1 MVMCNSGVCGSA
13 PSYVT
18 ACDALVLQ
26 CLQWLS
32 ARVSRVPTVHR
43 SAPPSTRSSHLR
55 PPRLAPPR
63 RPLCRLPRR
72 PRTPAPLAF
81 VACRP
86 RSVTCVARPQ
96 SQSGRD
102 ARHPLRTT
110 RAYYD
115 SDVMEPK
122 EYGAVPGLPAGLD
135 YFMMPRVTQPA
146 PQFDF
151 RKLGASFSGR
161 DDDKSDERRSPEYP
175 PDRRDPPPAPWPLGL
190 GVQFV
195 NPATGKKRVQCN
207 VCLKTFCDKGAL
219 KIHFS
224 AVHLREMHKCTV
236 EGCTMMFSSRR
247 SRNRHSANPNP
258 KLHSPHVRRKISAH
272 DGRSA
277 QPFPLL
283 PALARLPIPP
293 PGLLPPELAA
303 RLPPPLTGPPG
314 PTPLPPRVPLDDLRN
329 FSEIEKMYRKI
340 PHAEDHHRSV
350 LDLAKPHI
358 VHEEESNNY
367 SEINDDVSDDEHKD
381 RSVERTTSPVVER
394 LNYEDEPE
402 DLSVNKNRDD
412 TKPVVVKPDS
422 VNSRADPTATDDKTS
437 AHVPNKRKRKSGN
450 PTRCSQNNE
459 YNVSDEEYHAD
470 LFRNLSTPGSSR
482 AEEEPLSLK
491 KQKPETTE
499 PFQNG
504 EETIVDSE
512 SVTRVKAESE
522 SDDESSAPS
531 VVREGLRLRSDLYT
545 PSDSGSDL
553 HTLEER
559 LARARSPSAS
569 SDRTDDR
576 SDINDLEIPID
587 DENPDRCTA
596 CGKVFQN
603 HFTLRMHYRNDHLK
617 LLHPCEVNGCD
628 AAFPSRRSRDRH
640 SSNVDLHRRLLSTG
654 SPDGREQK
662 PAFEVNAEL
671 LNKLY
676 ADIKGLASTLESL
689 RYGNEEAAQLPSY
702 VTETMKF
709 YSRNLSALQAG
720 LFPQF
725 GERGFFPSP
734 FLMGNGVPQAGGGP
748 YGAPAGAQSARESL
762 SPLSASSPPVIS
774 PGRLDAAHARPRDD
788 ANLLFRET
796 SESFKKMTSLCERQE
811 QLYQH
816 HVPVS

>member
-1 MVMCNSGVCGSA
+1 MEGKEFGI
-13 PSYVT
+13 
-18 ACDALVLQ
+18 
-26 CLQWLS
+26 
-32 ARVSRVPTVHR
+32 VP
-43 SAPPSTRSSHLR
+43 
-55 PPRLAPPR
+55 
-63 RPLCRLPRR
+63 
-72 PRTPAPLAF
+72 
-81 VACRP
+81 
-86 RSVTCVARPQ
+86 
-96 SQSGRD
+96 
-102 ARHPLRTT
+102 
-110 RAYYD
+110 
-115 SDVMEPK
+115 
-122 EYGAVPGLPAGLD
+122 GLD
-135 YFMMPRVTQPA
+135 YFMMPRTTAPA

-161 DDDKSDERRSPEYP
+161 DDDRGSEERSPEYHP
-175 PDRRDPPPAPWPLGL
+175 ERREPPPAPWPLGL

-283 PALARLPIPP
+283 PALARLPLPP
-293 PGLLPPELAA
+293 PALLPPELAA

-314 PTPLPPRVPLDDLRN
+314 GPLPPRVPLDDLRN
-329 FSEIEKMYRKI
+329 FSEIEKMYRKL
-340 PHAEDHHRSV
+340 PPQEELHSQDA
-350 LDLAKPHI
+350 LDLARPSASQG
-358 VHEEESNNY
+358 EESNNC
-367 SEINDDVSDDEHKD
+367 SENDNVVDSDSEDEGKE
-381 RSVERTTSPVVER
+381 RSVDRDSPVRR
-394 LNYEDEPE
+394 LSYEDEPE
-402 DLSVNKNRDD
+402 DLSVHKQKEMPENK
-412 TKPVVVKPDS
+412 KPSPKEPEVS
-422 VNSRADPTATDDKTS
+422 SNNEPTATDDKS
-437 AHVPNKRKRKSGN
+437 SLVPNKRKRKSGN

-459 YNVSDEEYHAD
+459 YTVSDEEFHGD
-470 LFRNLSTPGSSR
+470 LFRNLSKLGATR
-482 AEEEPLSLK
+482 TEEEPLSLK
-491 KQKPETTE
+491 KQKAETW
-499 PFQNG
+499 
-504 EETIVDSE
+504 ETFRTNQDTVDSE
-512 SVTRVKAESE
+512 SVARVKAESE

-553 HTLEER
+553 HTMEER

-576 SDINDLEIPID
+576 EINDMEIPID

-596 CGKVFQN
+596 CGKIFQN
-603 HFTLRMHYRNDHLK
+603 HFTLRIHYRNDHLK
-617 LLHPCEVNGCD
+617 LLHPCDVNGCD

-654 SPDGREQK
+654 SPDSREQR

-689 RYGNEEAAQLPSY
+689 RYGGNEDAQLPNY

-720 LFPQF
+720 FMPQMS
-725 GERGFFPSP
+725 ERGFLPPP
-734 FLMGNGVPQAGGGP
+734 FLMGNGVPQPGGP
-748 YGAPAGAQSARESL
+748 YGAPAGAQATRESL

-774 PGRLDAAHARPRDD
+774 PGRLDAAHARPRED
-788 ANLLFRET
+788 AKLLFRES
-796 SESFKKMTSLCERQE
+796 SESYKKMTSLCERQE
-811 QLYQH
+811 QMYHH

>member
-1 MVMCNSGVCGSA
+1 
-13 PSYVT
+13 
-18 ACDALVLQ
+18 
-26 CLQWLS
+26 
-32 ARVSRVPTVHR
+32 
-43 SAPPSTRSSHLR
+43 
-55 PPRLAPPR
+55 
-63 RPLCRLPRR
+63 
-72 PRTPAPLAF
+72 
-81 VACRP
+81 
-86 RSVTCVARPQ
+86 
-96 SQSGRD
+96 
-102 ARHPLRTT
+102 
-110 RAYYD
+110 
-115 SDVMEPK
+115 MEGK
-122 EYGAVPGLPAGLD
+122 EFGAVPGLPAGLD
-135 YFMMPRVTQPA
+135 YFMMPRVSQPA
-146 PQFDF
+146 PHFDF

-161 DDDKSDERRSPEYP
+161 DDDRIEERRSPDYGHNA
-175 PDRRDPPPAPWPLGL
+175 DRRDPPPAPWPLGL

-283 PALARLPIPP
+283 PALARLPLPP
-293 PGLLPPELAA
+293 PALLPPELAA

-314 PTPLPPRVPLDDLRN
+314 PTPLPQRVPLEDLRN
-329 FSEIEKMYRKI
+329 FSEIEKMYRKLPPPEEPI
-340 PHAEDHHRSV
+340 RSA
-350 LDLAKPHI
+350 LDLARPAI
-358 VHEEESNNY
+358 TIEDESNNY
-367 SEINDDVSDDEHKD
+367 SENNDYNEISDDEQKEKCD
-381 RSVERTTSPVVER
+381 ERTESLVVDR
-394 LNYEDEPE
+394 LHYEDEPE
-402 DLSVNKNRDD
+402 DLSVNKQKEE
-412 TKPVVVKPDS
+412 TKPAAVESEFNGRSDT
-422 VNSRADPTATDDKTS
+422 TASDDKS
-437 AHVPNKRKRKSGN
+437 SLVPNKRKRKSGN
-450 PTRCSQNNE
+450 PTRCSQSNE
-459 YNVSDEEYHAD
+459 YNVSDEEYQGD
-470 LFRNLSTPGSSR
+470 LFRNLSTPSSSR
-482 AEEEPLSLK
+482 AEDEPLSLK
-491 KQKPETTE
+491 KQKPEKWE

-504 EETIVDSE
+504 EEATVDTE

-553 HTLEER
+553 HALEER
-559 LARARSPSAS
+559 LARVRSPSAS
-569 SDRTDDR
+569 SDRTEDR
-576 SDINDLEIPID
+576 ELNDLEIPID

-603 HFTLRMHYRNDHLK
+603 HFTLRLHYRNDHLK
-617 LLHPCEVNGCD
+617 LLHPCDVNGCD

-654 SPDGREQK
+654 SPDGREQR

-689 RYGNEEAAQLPSY
+689 RYGGNEDTSQLPNY

-725 GERGFFPSP
+725 GERGFFPPP
-734 FLMGNGVPQAGGGP
+734 FLMGNGAPQPGGGP
-748 YGAPAGAQSARESL
+748 YGAPAGAQSVRESL

-774 PGRLDAAHARPRDD
+774 PGRLDAAHARSRDD
-788 ANLLFRET
+788 AKLLFRET

>member
-1 MVMCNSGVCGSA
+1 
-13 PSYVT
+13 
-18 ACDALVLQ
+18 
-26 CLQWLS
+26 
-32 ARVSRVPTVHR
+32 
-43 SAPPSTRSSHLR
+43 
-55 PPRLAPPR
+55 
-63 RPLCRLPRR
+63 
-72 PRTPAPLAF
+72 
-81 VACRP
+81 
-86 RSVTCVARPQ
+86 
-96 SQSGRD
+96 
-102 ARHPLRTT
+102 
-110 RAYYD
+110 
-115 SDVMEPK
+115 MEGK
-122 EYGAVPGLPAGLD
+122 EFGAVPGLPAGLD
-135 YFMMPRVTQPA
+135 YFMMPRVSQPA

-161 DDDKSDERRSPEYP
+161 DDDKSDERRSPEYHHE
-175 PDRRDPPPAPWPLGL
+175 RRDPPPAPWPLGL

-272 DGRSA
+272 DGRSS

-283 PALARLPIPP
+283 PALARLPLPP
-293 PGLLPPELAA
+293 PSLLPPDLAA
-303 RLPPPLTGPPG
+303 RLPPPLAGPPG
-314 PTPLPPRVPLDDLRN
+314 STPLPPRVPLDDLRN
-329 FSEIEKMYRKI
+329 FSEIEKMYRKM
-340 PHAEDHHRSV
+340 PPPLEEPPRKA
-350 LDLAKPHI
+350 LDLVKPPVI
-358 VHEEESNNY
+358 HEDDSNNC
-367 SEINDDVSDDEHKD
+367 SEINDDVSDDLSENKHHCED
-381 RSVERTTSPVVER
+381 RATSPVAER

-402 DLSVNKNRDD
+402 DLTVNKKREE
-412 TKPVVVKPDS
+412 TKPIVDPS
-422 VNSRADPTATDDKTS
+422 ENTSSRPDPTASDDKTTL
-437 AHVPNKRKRKSGN
+437 VPNKRKRKSGN

-482 AEEEPLSLK
+482 AEDEPLSLK
-491 KQKPETTE
+491 KQKPEKWE

-504 EETIVDSE
+504 EEAIVDSE
-512 SVTRVKAESE
+512 SVMPVKAESE

-553 HTLEER
+553 HTIEER

-569 SDRTDDR
+569 SDRTD
-576 SDINDLEIPID
+576 DINDLEIPID

-617 LLHPCEVNGCD
+617 LLHPCDVNGCD

-640 SSNVDLHRRLLSTG
+640 SSNVDLHRRLLSTN
-654 SPDGREQK
+654 SPDSREKQ
-662 PAFEVNAEL
+662 PFEVNAEL

-689 RYGNEEAAQLPSY
+689 RYGGNEDSSQLPSY

-720 LFPQF
+720 MLPQF
-725 GERGFFPSP
+725 ADRSFFSAP
-734 FLMGNGVPQAGGGP
+734 FLMPNRMPQAGVP

-788 ANLLFRET
+788 PKLLFRET

>member
-1 MVMCNSGVCGSA
+1 MS
-13 PSYVT
+13 
-18 ACDALVLQ
+18 
-26 CLQWLS
+26 
-32 ARVSRVPTVHR
+32 
-43 SAPPSTRSSHLR
+43 PPRIDPLR
-55 PPRLAPPR
+55 PTLAPPT
-63 RPLCRLPRR
+63 RPAYSTPSPAPLPRR
-72 PRTPAPLAF
+72 TRASVRVATPA
-81 VACRP
+81 
-86 RSVTCVARPQ
+86 RSPVSHVLSRKA
-96 SQSGRD
+96 
-102 ARHPLRTT
+102 AAT
-110 RAYYD
+110 RATRFATRLYYD
-115 SDVMEPK
+115 SDVMEGK
-122 EYGAVPGLPAGLD
+122 EFGAVPGLPAGLD
-135 YFMMPRVTQPA
+135 YFMMPRVSQPA

-161 DDDKSDERRSPEYP
+161 DEDRSDERRSPEYSE
-175 PDRRDPPPAPWPLGL
+175 RRDPPPAPWPLGL

-283 PALARLPIPP
+283 PALARLPLPP
-293 PGLLPPELAA
+293 PALLPPELAA
-303 RLPPPLTGPPG
+303 RLPPPLSAPSGPS
-314 PTPLPPRVPLDDLRN
+314 PLQSRVPLDDLHN
-329 FSEIEKMYRKI
+329 FSEIEKMYRKL
-340 PHAEDHHRSV
+340 PPPEEPSRGA
-350 LDLAKPHI
+350 LDLAKHL
-358 VHEEESNNY
+358 VNVDEDSVNY
-367 SEINDDVSDDEHKD
+367 SEINDELSDDEQKD
-381 RSVERTTSPVVER
+381 KCEKIAEPPVIQR
-394 LNYEDEPE
+394 LNYDDEPE
-402 DLSVNKNRDD
+402 DLTVNKKKVDEKPAEKETKIENR
-412 TKPVVVKPDS
+412 
-422 VNSRADPTATDDKTS
+422 NNPTVTDDKVS
-437 AHVPNKRKRKSGN
+437 SMVPNKRKRKSGN
-450 PTRCSQNNE
+450 PTRCSQTNE
-459 YNVSDEEYHAD
+459 YSVSDEEYQGGD

-482 AEEEPLSLK
+482 ADDEPLSLK
-491 KQKPETTE
+491 KQKSEKWE
-499 PFQNG
+499 SFQNG
-504 EETIVDSE
+504 EEATADSE

-553 HTLEER
+553 HTMEER

-569 SDRTDDR
+569 SDKTDDR
-576 SDINDLEIPID
+576 ADINDLEIPID

-617 LLHPCEVNGCD
+617 LLHPCDVNGCD

-640 SSNVDLHRRLLSTG
+640 SSNIDLHRRLLSTS
-654 SPDGREQK
+654 SPDTREHR
-662 PAFEVNAEL
+662 PPMEVNNEL

-689 RYGNEEAAQLPSY
+689 RYGGNEEASQLPSY

-709 YSRNLSALQAG
+709 YSRNLGALQTG
-720 LFPQF
+720 LFSQF
-725 GERGFFPSP
+725 GERSGFFPSP
-734 FLMGNGVPQAGGGP
+734 FLMGNGVPHAGGP
-748 YGAPAGAQSARESL
+748 YGAPAGAQSARESM

-788 ANLLFRET
+788 AKLLFRET

>member
-1 MVMCNSGVCGSA
+1 
-13 PSYVT
+13 
-18 ACDALVLQ
+18 
-26 CLQWLS
+26 
-32 ARVSRVPTVHR
+32 
-43 SAPPSTRSSHLR
+43 
-55 PPRLAPPR
+55 
-63 RPLCRLPRR
+63 
-72 PRTPAPLAF
+72 
-81 VACRP
+81 
-86 RSVTCVARPQ
+86 
-96 SQSGRD
+96 
-102 ARHPLRTT
+102 
-110 RAYYD
+110 
-115 SDVMEPK
+115 MEGK
-122 EYGAVPGLPAGLD
+122 DYGAIPGLPAGLD
-135 YFMMPRVTQPA
+135 YFMMPRVSQPA

-161 DDDKSDERRSPEYP
+161 HDDRSEERRSP
-175 PDRRDPPPAPWPLGL
+175 DRLPERREPPPAPWPLGL

-272 DGRSA
+272 DGRTS

-283 PALARLPIPP
+283 PALARLPLPP
-293 PGLLPPELAA
+293 PSLLPPELTA
-303 RLPPPLTGPPG
+303 RLPPLAAPPG
-314 PTPLPPRVPLDDLRN
+314 ATPLPPRVPMDDLRN
-329 FSEIEKMYRKI
+329 FSEIEKMYRKL
-340 PHAEDHHRSV
+340 PLPQESSREA
-350 LDLAKPHI
+350 LDLVKTPSN
-358 VHEEESNNY
+358 HEDESINY
-367 SEINDDVSDDEHKD
+367 SENNDDVSDDEVKD
-381 RSVERTTSPVVER
+381 NCVDRMDLPVTER
-394 LNYEDEPE
+394 LNYDDEPE
-402 DLSVNKNRDD
+402 DLSVNKNKDGNGD
-412 TKPVVVKPDS
+412 TKPSDVQS
-422 VNSRADPTATDDKTS
+422 GAGSRSDPTASEDKLLS
-437 AHVPNKRKRKSGN
+437 LVPNKRKRKSGN
-450 PTRCSQNNE
+450 PTRCSQTNE
-459 YNVSDEEYHAD
+459 YNASDEEYQTD
-470 LFRNLSTPGSSR
+470 LFRNISTPSSSR
-482 AEEEPLSLK
+482 ADDEPLSLK
-491 KQKPETTE
+491 KQKPEKWE

-504 EETIVDSE
+504 DEVAVDAE
-512 SVTRVKAESE
+512 SVTRVKPESE

-553 HTLEER
+553 HTTEDR
-559 LARARSPSAS
+559 LARARTPSAS

-576 SDINDLEIPID
+576 TDLNDLEIPID

-617 LLHPCEVNGCD
+617 LLHPCDINGCD

-654 SPDGREQK
+654 STGVREQR
-662 PAFEVNAEL
+662 PSFEVNTEL

-676 ADIKGLASTLESL
+676 ADIKGLATTLESL
-689 RYGNEEAAQLPSY
+689 RYGGEDTSQLPNY

-709 YSRNLSALQAG
+709 YTRNLSALQAG
-720 LFPQF
+720 IYPQF
-725 GERGFFPSP
+725 GERGFFPAP
-734 FLMGNGVPQAGGGP
+734 FLMGNGVPQPGGGP

-788 ANLLFRET
+788 AKLLFRET

>member
-1 MVMCNSGVCGSA
+1 MVTLRNVYCFSCCVYSGRCELGASVVCPHCASI
-13 PSYVT
+13 
-18 ACDALVLQ
+18 
-26 CLQWLS
+26 
-32 ARVSRVPTVHR
+32 R
-43 SAPPSTRSSHLR
+43 SAQRSLLPPALTLPPPYTRAPPPPPPPPPPLVATPARSPVSHVLSRKAAATRATRFATRS
-55 PPRLAPPR
+55 
-63 RPLCRLPRR
+63 
-72 PRTPAPLAF
+72 
-81 VACRP
+81 
-86 RSVTCVARPQ
+86 
-96 SQSGRD
+96 
-102 ARHPLRTT
+102 
-110 RAYYD
+110 YYD
-115 SDVMEPK
+115 SDVMDGK
-122 EYGAVPGLPAGLD
+122 EFGAVPGLPAGLD
-135 YFMMPRVTQPA
+135 YFMMPRVNQPA

-161 DDDKSDERRSPEYP
+161 DDDRSDERRSPEYSSE
-175 PDRRDPPPAPWPLGL
+175 RRDPPPAPWPLGL

-283 PALARLPIPP
+283 PALARLPLPP
-293 PGLLPPELAA
+293 PALLPPELAA
-303 RLPPPLTGPPG
+303 RLPPPLSAPPG

-329 FSEIEKMYRKI
+329 FSEIEKMYRKL
-340 PHAEDHHRSV
+340 PPPEEPTRGA
-350 LDLAKPHI
+350 LDLAKHS
-358 VHEEESNNY
+358 VTVGEDSVNY
-367 SEINDDVSDDEHKD
+367 SENDDDFSDDEQKD
-381 RSVERTTSPVVER
+381 KCVTNESPVTQR
-394 LNYEDEPE
+394 LNYDDEPE
-402 DLSVNKNRDD
+402 DLTVNKKKDD
-412 TKPVVVKPDS
+412 EKPADKEPKIE
-422 VNSRADPTATDDKTS
+422 SRSDPTVSDDKIS
-437 AHVPNKRKRKSGN
+437 SLVPNKRKRKSGN
-450 PTRCSQNNE
+450 PTRCSQTNE
-459 YNVSDEEYHAD
+459 YSVSDEEYHGD

-482 AEEEPLSLK
+482 ADDEPLSLK
-491 KQKPETTE
+491 KQKSEKWE

-504 EETIVDSE
+504 DEAVADSE

-553 HTLEER
+553 HAMEER
-559 LARARSPSAS
+559 LARARTPSAS
-569 SDRTDDR
+569 SDKTDDR
-576 SDINDLEIPID
+576 ADINDLEIPID

-603 HFTLRMHYRNDHLK
+603 HFTLRMHYRSDHLK
-617 LLHPCEVNGCD
+617 LLHPCDFNGCD

-640 SSNVDLHRRLLSTG
+640 SSNIDLHRRLLSTS
-654 SPDGREQK
+654 SPDTREQR
-662 PAFEVNAEL
+662 PPTEVNNEL

-689 RYGNEEAAQLPSY
+689 RYGGNEEPSQLPSY

-709 YSRNLSALQAG
+709 YSRNLGALQAG
-720 LFPQF
+720 LFSQF
-725 GERGFFPSP
+725 GDRAGFFPTP
-734 FLMGNGVPQAGGGP
+734 FLMGNGILQAGGP
-748 YGAPAGAQSARESL
+748 YGAPAGAQAARESM

-774 PGRLDAAHARPRDD
+774 PGRLDAAHARPRED
-788 ANLLFRET
+788 AKLLFRET

>member
-1 MVMCNSGVCGSA
+1 
-13 PSYVT
+13 
-18 ACDALVLQ
+18 
-26 CLQWLS
+26 
-32 ARVSRVPTVHR
+32 
-43 SAPPSTRSSHLR
+43 
-55 PPRLAPPR
+55 
-63 RPLCRLPRR
+63 
-72 PRTPAPLAF
+72 
-81 VACRP
+81 
-86 RSVTCVARPQ
+86 
-96 SQSGRD
+96 
-102 ARHPLRTT
+102 
-110 RAYYD
+110 
-115 SDVMEPK
+115 MEGK
-122 EYGAVPGLPAGLD
+122 EFGAVPGLPAGLD
-135 YFMMPRVTQPA
+135 YFMMPRVTQPV

-161 DDDKSDERRSPEYP
+161 EDDRIEERCTPEYSE
-175 PDRRDPPPAPWPLGL
+175 RRDPPPAPWPLGL

-283 PALARLPIPP
+283 PALTRLPLPP
-293 PGLLPPELAA
+293 PALLPHELAA
-303 RLPPPLTGPPG
+303 RLPPPLACPPG
-314 PTPLPPRVPLDDLRN
+314 PASLAQRVPLEDLRN

-340 PHAEDHHRSV
+340 PPPEEPSRSA
-350 LDLAKPHI
+350 LDLVKPSM
-358 VHEEESNNY
+358 VQEESYNC
-367 SEINDDVSDDEHKD
+367 SENNDDVSDDEDKD
-381 RSVERTTSPVVER
+381 NDKGTESSESPVVQR
-394 LNYEDEPE
+394 LSYDDEPE

-412 TKPVVVKPDS
+412 NKTVESLPDNIS
-422 VNSRADPTATDDKTS
+422 SRTEATASDDKAS
-437 AHVPNKRKRKSGN
+437 LVPNKRKRKSGN
-450 PTRCSQNNE
+450 PTRCSQSNE
-459 YNVSDEEYHAD
+459 YNVSDEEYQGD
-470 LFRNLSTPGSSR
+470 LFRNISTPGSSR
-482 AEEEPLSLK
+482 AEDEPLSLK
-491 KQKPETTE
+491 KQKPVQAQT
-499 PFQNG
+499 FQVG
-504 EETIVDSE
+504 EEATLDSE
-512 SVTRVKAESE
+512 PITRLKAESE
-522 SDDESSAPS
+522 SDNESSSPS

-553 HTLEER
+553 HALEER
-559 LARARSPSAS
+559 LARPRSPSAS
-569 SDRTDDR
+569 SDRTDD
-576 SDINDLEIPID
+576 INDIEIPID

-596 CGKVFQN
+596 CSKIFQN

-617 LLHPCEVNGCD
+617 LHHPCDVNGCD

-640 SSNVDLHRRLLSTG
+640 SSNVDLHRRLLSTN
-654 SPDGREQK
+654 SPDTRDQR
-662 PAFEVNAEL
+662 PSFEVNAEL

-689 RYGNEEAAQLPSY
+689 RYGGNQESSQLPSY

-720 LFPQF
+720 FLPQF
-725 GERGFFPSP
+725 GERGLFPSP
-734 FLMGNGVPQAGGGP
+734 FLMGNGVLQAGGP

-774 PGRLDAAHARPRDD
+774 PGRLDAAHARPRED
-788 ANLLFRET
+788 AKLLFRES
-796 SESFKKMTSLCERQE
+796 SETFKKMTSLCERQE

>member
-1 MVMCNSGVCGSA
+1 
-13 PSYVT
+13 
-18 ACDALVLQ
+18 
-26 CLQWLS
+26 
-32 ARVSRVPTVHR
+32 
-43 SAPPSTRSSHLR
+43 
-55 PPRLAPPR
+55 
-63 RPLCRLPRR
+63 
-72 PRTPAPLAF
+72 
-81 VACRP
+81 
-86 RSVTCVARPQ
+86 
-96 SQSGRD
+96 
-102 ARHPLRTT
+102 
-110 RAYYD
+110 
-115 SDVMEPK
+115 MEGK
-122 EYGAVPGLPAGLD
+122 EFGGLPGLPAGLD
-135 YFMMPRVTQPA
+135 YFMMPRVSQPA
-146 PQFDF
+146 PHFDF
-151 RKLGASFSGR
+151 RKLGASFSSR
-161 DDDKSDERRSPEYP
+161 DDDKSDERRSPDYH
-175 PDRRDPPPAPWPLGL
+175 DRRDPPPAPWPLGL

-272 DGRSA
+272 DGRSS

-283 PALARLPIPP
+283 PALARLPLPP
-293 PGLLPPELAA
+293 PSLLPPELAV
-303 RLPPPLTGPPG
+303 RLPPPMSHGH
-314 PTPLPPRVPLDDLRN
+314 TPLPPRVPLDDLRN
-329 FSEIEKMYRKI
+329 FSEIEKMYRNM
-340 PHAEDHHRSV
+340 PPPEEPSRRA
-350 LDLAKPHI
+350 LDLMKPPPNHK
-358 VHEEESNNY
+358 EDSSNFSDY
-367 SEINDDVSDDEHKD
+367 NDDISDDEIKEQSED
-381 RSVERTTSPVVER
+381 RSESPVVKR
-394 LNYEDEPE
+394 LNYDDEPE
-402 DLSVNKNRDD
+402 DLSINKNKDD
-412 TKPVVVKPDS
+412 TKCSAERSDTAS
-422 VNSRADPTATDDKTS
+422 TRTDPTASDDKTQ
-437 AHVPNKRKRKSGN
+437 VPNKRKRKSGN

-459 YNVSDEEYHAD
+459 YNASDEEFHGD

-482 AEEEPLSLK
+482 ADEEPLSLK
-491 KQKPETTE
+491 KQKPEKWE

-504 EETIVDSE
+504 EEATLDPE

-553 HTLEER
+553 HAIEER

-569 SDRTDDR
+569 SDRNDDL
-576 SDINDLEIPID
+576 NDLEIPID

-596 CGKVFQN
+596 CRKVFQN

-617 LLHPCEVNGCD
+617 LHHPCDVSGCD

-640 SSNVDLHRRLLSTG
+640 SSNVDLHRRLLSTN
-654 SPDGREQK
+654 SPDSRD
-662 PAFEVNAEL
+662 PRAPFEVNTEL

-676 ADIKGLASTLESL
+676 SDIKGLASTLESL
-689 RYGNEEAAQLPSY
+689 RYGGNDDPSQVPSY

-709 YSRNLSALQAG
+709 YSRNLTALQSG

-725 GERGFFPSP
+725 GERGFFTNP
-734 FLMGNGVPQAGGGP
+734 FLMGNGVPQAGGP
-748 YGAPAGAQSARESL
+748 YGAPAGAQSVRESL

-788 ANLLFRET
+788 AKLLFRET

-811 QLYQH
+811 QMYQH

>member
-1 MVMCNSGVCGSA
+1 
-13 PSYVT
+13 
-18 ACDALVLQ
+18 
-26 CLQWLS
+26 
-32 ARVSRVPTVHR
+32 
-43 SAPPSTRSSHLR
+43 
-55 PPRLAPPR
+55 
-63 RPLCRLPRR
+63 
-72 PRTPAPLAF
+72 
-81 VACRP
+81 
-86 RSVTCVARPQ
+86 
-96 SQSGRD
+96 
-102 ARHPLRTT
+102 
-110 RAYYD
+110 
-115 SDVMEPK
+115 MEGK
-122 EYGAVPGLPAGLD
+122 EFGAVPGLPAGLD
-135 YFMMPRVTQPA
+135 YFMMPRATQPA
-146 PQFDF
+146 PHFDF
-151 RKLGASFSGR
+151 RKLGASFS
-161 DDDKSDERRSPEYP
+161 DERDRPRSPE
-175 PDRRDPPPAPWPLGL
+175 RRDPPAPWPLGL

-283 PALARLPIPP
+283 PALARLPLPP
-293 PGLLPPELAA
+293 PALLPPELAA
-303 RLPPPLTGPPG
+303 RLPPPLAAPTGPAS
-314 PTPLPPRVPLDDLRN
+314 LPPRVPLDDLHN
-329 FSEIEKMYRKI
+329 FSEIEKMYRNPSPEGSSRHMFDILKSRSS
-340 PHAEDHHRSV
+340 HEDESSKHSETIECV
-350 LDLAKPHI
+350 DEKEEKEEKPDI
-358 VHEEESNNY
+358 KSPMA
-367 SEINDDVSDDEHKD
+367 D
-381 RSVERTTSPVVER
+381 RLS
-394 LNYEDEPE
+394 YDDEPE
-402 DLSVNKNRDD
+402 DLSVNKRCDD
-412 TKPVVVKPDS
+412 HQPVLQCEPT
-422 VNSRADPTATDDKTS
+422 RAEPAVADDKSTL
-437 AHVPNKRKRKSGN
+437 VPNKRKRKSGN
-450 PTRCSQNNE
+450 PTRCSQTNE
-459 YNVSDEEYHAD
+459 YSVSDEEYSSE
-470 LFRNLSTPGSSR
+470 LFRNVSTPCSSR

-491 KQKPETTE
+491 KQKPEKWQ

-504 EETIVDSE
+504 EEAVEET
-512 SVTRVKAESE
+512 VTRVKTESE

-545 PSDSGSDL
+545 PSDSGSD
-553 HTLEER
+553 R
-559 LARARSPSAS
+559 LPRAPSPNDHA
-569 SDRTDDR
+569 DLD
-576 SDINDLEIPID
+576 DLEIPID

-596 CGKVFQN
+596 CRKIFQN
-603 HFTLRMHYRNDHLK
+603 HFMLRMHYRNEHLK
-617 LLHPCEVNGCD
+617 LLHPCDVSGCD

-654 SPDGREQK
+654 SPDPQR

-689 RYGNEEAAQLPSY
+689 RYGNDEPSQLPGY
-702 VTETMKF
+702 VTETMKY

-720 LFPQF
+720 LFPQL
-725 GERGFFPSP
+725 GDRGFFPAP
-734 FLMGNGVPQAGGGP
+734 FLMGNGAPGGP

-788 ANLLFRET
+788 GKLLFRET
-796 SESFKKMTSLCERQE
+796 SESYKKMTSLCERQE

>member
-1 MVMCNSGVCGSA
+1 
-13 PSYVT
+13 
-18 ACDALVLQ
+18 
-26 CLQWLS
+26 
-32 ARVSRVPTVHR
+32 
-43 SAPPSTRSSHLR
+43 
-55 PPRLAPPR
+55 
-63 RPLCRLPRR
+63 
-72 PRTPAPLAF
+72 
-81 VACRP
+81 
-86 RSVTCVARPQ
+86 
-96 SQSGRD
+96 
-102 ARHPLRTT
+102 
-110 RAYYD
+110 
-115 SDVMEPK
+115 MEGK
-122 EYGAVPGLPAGLD
+122 EFGAVPGLPAGLD
-135 YFMMPRVTQPA
+135 YFMMPRISQPA

-161 DDDKSDERRSPEYP
+161 NDERSEEQRPIEYQ

-219 KIHFS
+219 KSHFS

-283 PALARLPIPP
+283 PALARLPLPP
-293 PGLLPPELAA
+293 PALLPPELAA

-314 PTPLPPRVPLDDLRN
+314 QTPLPPRVPLDDLRN

-340 PHAEDHHRSV
+340 PPSEDASRNV
-350 LDLAKPHI
+350 LDLAKLPSMP
-358 VHEEESNNY
+358 EEESINY
-367 SEINDDVSDDEHKD
+367 SENNDDVSEDEDKNKCD
-381 RSVERTTSPVVER
+381 NNIRSLNIERH
-394 LNYEDEPE
+394 NYDDEPE
-402 DLSVNKNRDD
+402 DLSVNKKRDSGDNKTALVKSETSSNRSE
-412 TKPVVVKPDS
+412 P
-422 VNSRADPTATDDKTS
+422 PTALDDKAS
-437 AHVPNKRKRKSGN
+437 VPNKRKRKSGN

-459 YNVSDEEYHAD
+459 YSVSDEEYQGD

-482 AEEEPLSLK
+482 ADDEPLSLK
-491 KQKPETTE
+491 KQKPEDLLT
-499 PFQNG
+499 FRNG
-504 EETIVDSE
+504 EEIAVDTE
-512 SVTRVKAESE
+512 SLTRVKAESE

-553 HTLEER
+553 HAMEER
-559 LARARSPSAS
+559 LTRARSPSAS
-569 SDRTDDR
+569 SDRTDERDV
-576 SDINDLEIPID
+576 NELEIPID

-596 CGKVFQN
+596 CGKIFQN

-617 LLHPCEVNGCD
+617 LLHPCDVNGCD

-640 SSNVDLHRRLLSTG
+640 SSNVDLHRRLLSTN
-654 SPDGREQK
+654 SPDGREQR
-662 PAFEVNAEL
+662 PAFEVNADL

-676 ADIKGLASTLESL
+676 ADIKGLATTLESL
-689 RYGNEEAAQLPSY
+689 RYNGNEEATQFPSY

-709 YSRNLSALQAG
+709 YSRNLTALQAG
-720 LFPQF
+720 MFPRF
-725 GERGFFPSP
+725 GDRSFFPAP
-734 FLMGNGVPQAGGGP
+734 FLMGNGFPQAGGP
-748 YGAPAGAQSARESL
+748 YGVSAGAQSARESM

-774 PGRLDAAHARPRDD
+774 PGRLDAANARPRED
-788 ANLLFRET
+788 AKLLFRET
-796 SESFKKMTSLCERQE
+796 SESFKKMTSLCERQD

>member
-1 MVMCNSGVCGSA
+1 
-13 PSYVT
+13 
-18 ACDALVLQ
+18 
-26 CLQWLS
+26 
-32 ARVSRVPTVHR
+32 
-43 SAPPSTRSSHLR
+43 
-55 PPRLAPPR
+55 
-63 RPLCRLPRR
+63 
-72 PRTPAPLAF
+72 
-81 VACRP
+81 
-86 RSVTCVARPQ
+86 
-96 SQSGRD
+96 
-102 ARHPLRTT
+102 
-110 RAYYD
+110 
-115 SDVMEPK
+115 MEGK
-122 EYGAVPGLPAGLD
+122 EFGAVPGLPAGLD
-135 YFMMPRVTQPA
+135 YFMMPRVSQPA

-161 DDDKSDERRSPEYP
+161 DDDKSEDRRSPEYP

-303 RLPPPLTGPPG
+303 RLPPPLAGPPG

-329 FSEIEKMYRKI
+329 FSEIEKMYRKM
-340 PHAEDHHRSV
+340 PTHDEPSRTA
-350 LDLAKPHI
+350 LDLAKPLL
-358 VHEEESNNY
+358 VHEDESNNC
-367 SEINDDVSDDEHKD
+367 SEINDDISDDEHKD
-381 RSVERTTSPVVER
+381 KSDERTKSPIVDR
-394 LNYEDEPE
+394 LNYGDEPE

-422 VNSRADPTATDDKTS
+422 VSRTDPTASDDKTS
-437 AHVPNKRKRKSGN
+437 PFVPNKRKRKSGN

-459 YNVSDEEYHAD
+459 YNVSDEEYQAD
-470 LFRNLSTPGSSR
+470 VFRNLSTPGSSR

-491 KQKPETTE
+491 KQKPESVET
-499 PFQNG
+499 FQNG
-504 EETIVDSE
+504 EEATVDTE

-576 SDINDLEIPID
+576 SDLNDLEIPID

-596 CGKVFQN
+596 CGKIFQN

-654 SPDGREQK
+654 SPDGREQR

-689 RYGNEEAAQLPSY
+689 RYGGNEEATQLPSY

-725 GERGFFPSP
+725 GERGFFPTP
-734 FLMGNGVPQAGGGP
+734 FLMGNGVPAAGGP
-748 YGAPAGAQSARESL
+748 YGAAAGAQSARESL

-788 ANLLFRET
+788 ANLLFRES

>member
-1 MVMCNSGVCGSA
+1 MLYFS
-13 PSYVT
+13 
-18 ACDALVLQ
+18 
-26 CLQWLS
+26 CLQYS
-32 ARVSRVPTVHR
+32 HRERVSLVPTAHR
-43 SAPPSTRSSHLR
+43 SAPPSVRSSHLSPHTPHR
-55 PPRLAPPR
+55 PCPPAE
-63 RPLCRLPRR
+63 PPAFVARR
-72 PRTPAPLAF
+72 PRGHLCRTSS
-81 VACRP
+81 VAKRP
-86 RSVTCVARPQ
+86 R
-96 SQSGRD
+96 
-102 ARHPLRTT
+102 
-110 RAYYD
+110 RAPPASYYALYYD
-115 SDVMEPK
+115 SDVMEGK
-122 EYGAVPGLPAGLD
+122 EFGAVPGLPAGLD
-135 YFMMPRVTQPA
+135 YFMMPRVSHPA

-161 DDDKSDERRSPEYP
+161 DEEKCEERRSPEYMP
-175 PDRRDPPPAPWPLGL
+175 ERRDPPPAPWPLGL

-283 PALARLPIPP
+283 PALARLPLPP
-293 PGLLPPELAA
+293 PALLPPELAA
-303 RLPPPLTGPPG
+303 RLPPPLSAPP
-314 PTPLPPRVPLDDLRN
+314 PNHLPPRVPLDDLRN

-340 PHAEDHHRSV
+340 PSPENQSRHA
-350 LDLAKPHI
+350 LDLVKPMS
-358 VHEEESNNY
+358 HEEESSNY
-367 SEINDDVSDDEHKD
+367 SENNEDVSDSENKEKI
-381 RSVERTTSPVVER
+381 ERFEPQDQQR
-394 LNYEDEPE
+394 LNYIDEPE
-402 DLSVNKNRDD
+402 DLSVNKKKDD
-412 TKPVVVKPDS
+412 DIKSLSTQSNPSARTDS
-422 VNSRADPTATDDKTS
+422 TTADDKS
-437 AHVPNKRKRKSGN
+437 PLVPNKRKRKSGN

-459 YNVSDEEYHAD
+459 YIVSDEEYNGD
-470 LFRNLSTPGSSR
+470 LFRNLSTPSSSR
-482 AEEEPLSLK
+482 TDEEPLSLK
-491 KQKPETTE
+491 KQKPEKWE
-499 PFQNG
+499 PFQKS
-504 EETIVDSE
+504 EEAIVDAE
-512 SVTRVKAESE
+512 SVTRVKTESE

-569 SDRTDDR
+569 SDRTDER
-576 SDINDLEIPID
+576 SEMNDIEIPID

-596 CGKVFQN
+596 CGKIFQN

-617 LLHPCEVNGCD
+617 LLHPCDVNGCD

-640 SSNVDLHRRLLSTG
+640 SLNVDMHRRLLSTG
-654 SPDGREQK
+654 SPENQEQK
-662 PAFEVNAEL
+662 PSFEVNAEL

-689 RYGNEEAAQLPSY
+689 RYGGDESSQIPTY

-709 YSRNLSALQAG
+709 YSRNLTALQAG
-720 LFPQF
+720 MFPQF
-725 GERGFFPSP
+725 GDRGFLPSP
-734 FLMGNGVPQAGGGP
+734 FLMGSGTPQPGGLYAPTGV
-748 YGAPAGAQSARESL
+748 QSARESL

-788 ANLLFRET
+788 AKLLFRET
-796 SESFKKMTSLCERQE
+796 SESYKKMTSLCERQD

>member
-1 MVMCNSGVCGSA
+1 MDG
-13 PSYVT
+13 
-18 ACDALVLQ
+18 
-26 CLQWLS
+26 
-32 ARVSRVPTVHR
+32 
-43 SAPPSTRSSHLR
+43 
-55 PPRLAPPR
+55 
-63 RPLCRLPRR
+63 
-72 PRTPAPLAF
+72 
-81 VACRP
+81 
-86 RSVTCVARPQ
+86 
-96 SQSGRD
+96 
-102 ARHPLRTT
+102 
-110 RAYYD
+110 
-115 SDVMEPK
+115 K

-135 YFMMPRVTQPA
+135 YFMMPRVSQPA

-161 DDDKSDERRSPEYP
+161 DEDKCEERRSPEYP
-175 PDRRDPPPAPWPLGL
+175 PERRDPLPAPWPLGL

-277 QPFPLL
+277 QPFSLL
-283 PALARLPIPP
+283 PALARLPLPP
-293 PGLLPPELAA
+293 PSLLPPELAA
-303 RLPPPLTGPPG
+303 RLPPPLAANHGPPH
-314 PTPLPPRVPLDDLRN
+314 LPPRVPLDDLRN
-329 FSEIEKMYRKI
+329 FSEIEKMYRSV
-340 PHAEDHHRSV
+340 PSPQHHHPRHA
-350 LDLAKPHI
+350 LDLAKP
-358 VHEEESNNY
+358 VVALEEESIICSDN
-367 SEINDDVSDDEHKD
+367 NDDISDDEDKD
-381 RSVERTTSPVVER
+381 HVIKTDTFDEKRSS
-394 LNYEDEPE
+394 YIDEPE
-402 DLSVNKNRDD
+402 DLSVNKKKEDL
-412 TKPVVVKPDS
+412 KSPIVQS
-422 VNSRADPTATDDKTS
+422 VSRTDPTATDDKLS
-437 AHVPNKRKRKSGN
+437 LIPNKRKRKSGN

-459 YNVSDEEYHAD
+459 CSVSDEEYNGD
-470 LFRNLSTPGSSR
+470 LFRNLSTPSSSR
-482 AEEEPLSLK
+482 ADEEPLSLK
-491 KQKPETTE
+491 KQKPEKWE

-504 EETIVDSE
+504 EEPTVDSE

-553 HTLEER
+553 HALEER
-559 LARARSPSAS
+559 LARARSRSAS
-569 SDRTDDR
+569 SERTEDRV
-576 SDINDLEIPID
+576 DINDLEIPID

-596 CGKVFQN
+596 CGKIFQN

-640 SSNVDLHRRLLSTG
+640 SSNVDLHRRLLSTT
-654 SPDGREQK
+654 SPEAQEQR

-689 RYGNEEAAQLPSY
+689 RYGGEESSQIPSY

-709 YSRNLSALQAG
+709 YSRNLTALQAG
-720 LFPQF
+720 MFPQLSD
-725 GERGFFPSP
+725 RGFFPSP
-734 FLMGNGVPQAGGGP
+734 YLMGNGAMQPGGL

-774 PGRLDAAHARPRDD
+774 PGRLDAAHARNRDD
-788 ANLLFRET
+788 AKLLFRET
-796 SESFKKMTSLCERQE
+796 SESYKKMTSLCERQD

>member
-1 MVMCNSGVCGSA
+1 MDG
-13 PSYVT
+13 
-18 ACDALVLQ
+18 
-26 CLQWLS
+26 
-32 ARVSRVPTVHR
+32 
-43 SAPPSTRSSHLR
+43 
-55 PPRLAPPR
+55 
-63 RPLCRLPRR
+63 
-72 PRTPAPLAF
+72 
-81 VACRP
+81 
-86 RSVTCVARPQ
+86 
-96 SQSGRD
+96 
-102 ARHPLRTT
+102 
-110 RAYYD
+110 
-115 SDVMEPK
+115 K

-135 YFMMPRVTQPA
+135 YFMMPRAQPA

-161 DDDKSDERRSPEYP
+161 DDDRHEDRRSPDYHE
-175 PDRRDPPPAPWPLGL
+175 RREPPPAPWPLGL

-258 KLHSPHVRRKISAH
+258 KLHSPHVR
-272 DGRSA
+272 
-277 QPFPLL
+277 L
-283 PALARLPIPP
+283 
-293 PGLLPPELAA
+293 
-303 RLPPPLTGPPG
+303 
-314 PTPLPPRVPLDDLRN
+314 PLDDLRN

-340 PHAEDHHRSV
+340 SPPQEHHRGA
-350 LDLAKPHI
+350 LDLAKHPI
-358 VHEEESNNY
+358 MQEEESSNNY
-367 SEINDDVSDDEHKD
+367 SESNYNVEDNSDDEDKEKCNE
-381 RSVERTTSPVVER
+381 SVESPVAER
-394 LNYEDEPE
+394 LKYDDEPE
-402 DLSVNKNRDD
+402 DLSVNKNKIVDN
-412 TKPVVVKPDS
+412 KPSEVKSEPS
-422 VNSRADPTATDDKTS
+422 SRADPTASDDKLS
-437 AHVPNKRKRKSGN
+437 SLVPNKRKRKSGN
-450 PTRCSQNNE
+450 PTRCSQTNE
-459 YNVSDEEYHAD
+459 YNVSDEEYNSD

-482 AEEEPLSLK
+482 ADDEPLSLK
-491 KQKPETTE
+491 KQKPEKWE

-504 EETIVDSE
+504 EEATANSE
-512 SVTRVKAESE
+512 SASRVKAESE

-545 PSDSGSDL
+545 PSDSGSDM
-553 HTLEER
+553 HAMEDR
-559 LARARSPSAS
+559 LARVRSPSAS

-576 SDINDLEIPID
+576 TDLNDLEIPID

-596 CGKVFQN
+596 CGKIFQN

-617 LLHPCEVNGCD
+617 LHHPCDVNGCD

-640 SSNVDLHRRLLSTG
+640 SSNVDLHRRLLSTS

-662 PAFEVNAEL
+662 PPVEVNTEL

-689 RYGNEEAAQLPSY
+689 RYGGEEASQLPSY

-725 GERGFFPSP
+725 GERGFFPAP
-734 FLMGNGVPQAGGGP
+734 FLMGNGAAQAGGGP
-748 YGAPAGAQSARESL
+748 YGAPAGAVSARESL

-774 PGRLDAAHARPRDD
+774 PGRLDARDD
-788 ANLLFRET
+788 GKLLFREG
-796 SESFKKMTSLCERQE
+796 SESLKKMTSLCERQE

>member
-1 MVMCNSGVCGSA
+1 MDG
-13 PSYVT
+13 
-18 ACDALVLQ
+18 
-26 CLQWLS
+26 
-32 ARVSRVPTVHR
+32 
-43 SAPPSTRSSHLR
+43 
-55 PPRLAPPR
+55 
-63 RPLCRLPRR
+63 
-72 PRTPAPLAF
+72 
-81 VACRP
+81 
-86 RSVTCVARPQ
+86 
-96 SQSGRD
+96 
-102 ARHPLRTT
+102 
-110 RAYYD
+110 
-115 SDVMEPK
+115 K
-122 EYGAVPGLPAGLD
+122 EFGAVPGLPAGLD
-135 YFMMPRVTQPA
+135 YFMMPRVAQPT

-161 DDDKSDERRSPEYP
+161 DEEKFDERRTPDYP
-175 PDRRDPPPAPWPLGL
+175 SERRDAPAPWPLGL

-283 PALARLPIPP
+283 PALGRLPLPSP
-293 PGLLPPELAA
+293 ALLPPELAA
-303 RLPPPLTGPPG
+303 RLPPQLAGPHG
-314 PTPLPPRVPLDDLRN
+314 PTPLPPRVPLEDLRN

-340 PHAEDHHRSV
+340 PTPEDSSRHALDLVKPQVSSDCESFSCNDSSSEV
-350 LDLAKPHI
+350 LDVEKQEHI
-358 VHEEESNNY
+358 DYQSSPGTERQGY
-367 SEINDDVSDDEHKD
+367 DE
-381 RSVERTTSPVVER
+381 
-394 LNYEDEPE
+394 EPE
-402 DLSVNKNRDD
+402 DLTVNKKKDDIKPADGKHTEISSGNRAE
-412 TKPVVVKPDS
+412 TTTS
-422 VNSRADPTATDDKTS
+422 EDKS
-437 AHVPNKRKRKSGN
+437 SLIPNKRKRKSGN

-459 YNVSDEEYHAD
+459 YSVSDEEYNSD
-470 LFRNLSTPGSSR
+470 LFKNLSVAGTSQQT
-482 AEEEPLSLK
+482 EEPLSLK
-491 KQKPETTE
+491 KQKPEKWE

-504 EETIVDSE
+504 DETNVEAEQMS
-512 SVTRVKAESE
+512 RVKAESE

-553 HTLEER
+553 HALEER
-559 LARARSPSAS
+559 LARVRSPSGS

-576 SDINDLEIPID
+576 ADINDIEIPID
-587 DENPDRCTA
+587 EENPDRCTA
-596 CGKVFQN
+596 CGKIFQN

-617 LLHPCEVNGCD
+617 LHHPCDVSGCD

-640 SSNVDLHRRLLSTG
+640 SSNIDLHRRLLCTS
-654 SPDGREQK
+654 SPDNRER
-662 PAFEVNAEL
+662 PPFEVNAEL

-676 ADIKGLASTLESL
+676 SDIKGLASTLESL
-689 RYGNEEAAQLPSY
+689 RYNGDEASQLPNY
-702 VTETMKF
+702 VSETMKF

-720 LFPQF
+720 LFPQL
-725 GERGFFPSP
+725 GERFFPAP
-734 FLMGNGVPQAGGGP
+734 FLMNNGASQPGGL
-748 YGAPAGAQSARESL
+748 YGAPAGAQSVRESL

-788 ANLLFRET
+788 AKLLFRET

>member
-1 MVMCNSGVCGSA
+1 
-13 PSYVT
+13 
-18 ACDALVLQ
+18 
-26 CLQWLS
+26 
-32 ARVSRVPTVHR
+32 
-43 SAPPSTRSSHLR
+43 
-55 PPRLAPPR
+55 
-63 RPLCRLPRR
+63 
-72 PRTPAPLAF
+72 
-81 VACRP
+81 
-86 RSVTCVARPQ
+86 
-96 SQSGRD
+96 
-102 ARHPLRTT
+102 
-110 RAYYD
+110 
-115 SDVMEPK
+115 MEGK

-135 YFMMPRVTQPA
+135 YFMMPRVSQPA

-161 DDDKSDERRSPEYP
+161 DDDRSDERRSPEYP
-175 PDRRDPPPAPWPLGL
+175 PERRDPPPAPWPLGL

-283 PALARLPIPP
+283 PALARLPLPP
-293 PGLLPPELAA
+293 PALLPPELAA
-303 RLPPPLTGPPG
+303 RLPPSLGPPPG

-329 FSEIEKMYRKI
+329 FSEIEKMYRKL
-340 PHAEDHHRSV
+340 PPPEPSRGA
-350 LDLAKPHI
+350 LDLAKHSVP
-358 VHEEESNNY
+358 HEEESNNY
-367 SEINDDVSDDEHKD
+367 SENNEDSDDDGIVRCED
-381 RSVERTTSPVVER
+381 RAESPVTDK
-394 LNYEDEPE
+394 LKYDDEPE
-402 DLSVNKNRDD
+402 DLSVNKKKDE
-412 TKPVVVKPDS
+412 TKPSEAQPQAGNRS
-422 VNSRADPTATDDKTS
+422 DPTASDDKLS
-437 AHVPNKRKRKSGN
+437 SFVPNKRKRKSGN
-450 PTRCSQNNE
+450 PTRCSQTNE
-459 YNVSDEEYHAD
+459 YNISDEEYNAD
-470 LFRNLSTPGSSR
+470 LFRNLETPGSSR
-482 AEEEPLSLK
+482 TEEEPLSLK
-491 KQKPETTE
+491 KQKPEKWE

-504 EETIVDSE
+504 EEAAVDSE

-531 VVREGLRLRSDLYT
+531 LVREGLRLRSDLYT

-553 HTLEER
+553 HTIEDR

-569 SDRTDDR
+569 SDDR
-576 SDINDLEIPID
+576 PDINDLEIPID

-617 LLHPCEVNGCD
+617 LLHPCDVNGCD

-640 SSNVDLHRRLLSTG
+640 SSNVDLHRRLLSTS
-654 SPDGREQK
+654 SPDVREQR
-662 PAFEVNAEL
+662 PPFDVNNEL

-689 RYGNEEAAQLPSY
+689 RYGGEEATQLPSY

-725 GERGFFPSP
+725 SERGFFPAP
-734 FLMGNGVPQAGGGP
+734 FLMGNGAPQAGGGP
-748 YGAPAGAQSARESL
+748 YGAPAGAQLARESL

-788 ANLLFRET
+788 AKLLFRET

>member
-1 MVMCNSGVCGSA
+1 
-13 PSYVT
+13 
-18 ACDALVLQ
+18 
-26 CLQWLS
+26 
-32 ARVSRVPTVHR
+32 
-43 SAPPSTRSSHLR
+43 
-55 PPRLAPPR
+55 
-63 RPLCRLPRR
+63 
-72 PRTPAPLAF
+72 
-81 VACRP
+81 
-86 RSVTCVARPQ
+86 
-96 SQSGRD
+96 
-102 ARHPLRTT
+102 
-110 RAYYD
+110 
-115 SDVMEPK
+115 MEGK
-122 EYGAVPGLPAGLD
+122 EFGAVPGLPAGLD
-135 YFMMPRVTQPA
+135 YFMMPRVSQPA
-146 PQFDF
+146 PHFDF
-151 RKLGASFSGR
+151 RKLGASFSSR
-161 DDDKSDERRSPEYP
+161 DDDRSDERRSPDYP
-175 PDRRDPPPAPWPLGL
+175 AERRDPPPAPWPLGL

-283 PALARLPIPP
+283 PALARLPLPP
-293 PGLLPPELAA
+293 PTLLPPELAA
-303 RLPPPLTGPPG
+303 RLPPPLSAANG

-340 PHAEDHHRSV
+340 PPSEEPLRGA
-350 LDLAKPHI
+350 LDLVKSHVTI
-358 VHEEESNNY
+358 EDESNNY
-367 SEINDDVSDDEHKD
+367 SEINDDISDDDEKD
-381 RSVERTTSPVVER
+381 KSEVQSQSPVMER
-394 LNYEDEPE
+394 LNYNDEPE
-402 DLSVNKNRDD
+402 DLSVNKNKVVD
-412 TKPVVVKPDS
+412 TQPEVE
-422 VNSRADPTATDDKTS
+422 SRVDPTVTEEKLS
-437 AHVPNKRKRKSGN
+437 SFVPNKRKRKSGN

-459 YNVSDEEYHAD
+459 YSVSDEEYQGD
-470 LFRNLSTPGSSR
+470 LFRNLSTPSSSR
-482 AEEEPLSLK
+482 ADDEPLSLK
-491 KQKPETTE
+491 KQKPEKWET
-499 PFQNG
+499 FQNG
-504 EETIVDSE
+504 EEAIVDTE
-512 SVTRVKAESE
+512 QVTRVKAESE

-553 HTLEER
+553 HTMEER
-559 LARARSPSAS
+559 LARVRSPSAS

-576 SDINDLEIPID
+576 TDINDLEIPID

-617 LLHPCEVNGCD
+617 LLHPCDVNGCD

-654 SPDGREQK
+654 TFDGREQR
-662 PAFEVNAEL
+662 PALEVNTEL

-689 RYGNEEAAQLPSY
+689 RYGGNEDASQLPNY

-725 GERGFFPSP
+725 GERGFFPTP
-734 FLMGNGVPQAGGGP
+734 FLMGNGVSQAGGGP

-774 PGRLDAAHARPRDD
+774 PGRLDAAHARTRDD
-788 ANLLFRET
+788 AKLLFRET

>member
-1 MVMCNSGVCGSA
+1 
-13 PSYVT
+13 
-18 ACDALVLQ
+18 
-26 CLQWLS
+26 
-32 ARVSRVPTVHR
+32 
-43 SAPPSTRSSHLR
+43 
-55 PPRLAPPR
+55 
-63 RPLCRLPRR
+63 
-72 PRTPAPLAF
+72 
-81 VACRP
+81 
-86 RSVTCVARPQ
+86 
-96 SQSGRD
+96 
-102 ARHPLRTT
+102 
-110 RAYYD
+110 
-115 SDVMEPK
+115 MEGK
-122 EYGAVPGLPAGLD
+122 EFASGLPAGLD
-135 YFMMPRVTQPA
+135 YFMMPRVSQPA

-161 DDDKSDERRSPEYP
+161 DEDRSDERRSPDYQ
-175 PDRRDPPPAPWPLGL
+175 DRREPPPAPWPLGL

-283 PALARLPIPP
+283 PALARLPLPP
-293 PGLLPPELAA
+293 PSLLPPELAA
-303 RLPPPLTGPPG
+303 RLPPPLAGHG
-314 PTPLPPRVPLDDLRN
+314 PTPLPPRVPLDNLRN
-329 FSEIEKMYRKI
+329 FSEIEKMYRKF
-340 PHAEDHHRSV
+340 PQPEEHSRGV
-350 LDLAKPHI
+350 LDLAKPPI
-358 VHEEESNNY
+358 SQEEESYDSDN
-367 SEINDDVSDDEHKD
+367 NDDISDDENK
-381 RSVERTTSPVVER
+381 VKCEERDESPVEER
-394 LNYEDEPE
+394 LNSYEDEPE
-402 DLSVNKNRDD
+402 DLSVNKKKDD
-412 TKPVVVKPDS
+412 TKPTAAS
-422 VNSRADPTATDDKTS
+422 EISRNEPTVSDDKS
-437 AHVPNKRKRKSGN
+437 SLVPNKRKRKSGN

-459 YNVSDEEYHAD
+459 YNVSDEEYHSD
-470 LFRNLSTPGSSR
+470 MFRNISTPGSSR
-482 AEEEPLSLK
+482 PDDEPLSLK
-491 KQKPETTE
+491 KQKPEKWE

-504 EETIVDSE
+504 EEATVDSE
-512 SVTRVKAESE
+512 SITRVKAESE

-553 HTLEER
+553 HALEER

-576 SDINDLEIPID
+576 TDLNDLEIPID

-617 LLHPCEVNGCD
+617 LLHPCDVNGCD

-640 SSNVDLHRRLLSTG
+640 SSNVDLHRRLLSTN
-654 SPDGREQK
+654 SPDGREQR
-662 PAFEVNAEL
+662 PGFEMNTEL

-689 RYGNEEAAQLPSY
+689 RYGGNEDASQIPSY
-702 VTETMKF
+702 VSETMKF

-720 LFPQF
+720 LFPQL
-725 GERGFFPSP
+725 GERGFFPGP
-734 FLMGNGVPQAGGGP
+734 FLMNNGVQGGGGP

-762 SPLSASSPPVIS
+762 SPLSASSPPVLS
-774 PGRLDAAHARPRDD
+774 PGRLDAAHARSRED
-788 ANLLFRET
+788 AKLLFRES
-796 SESFKKMTSLCERQE
+796 SESYKKMTSLCERQE

>member
-1 MVMCNSGVCGSA
+1 
-13 PSYVT
+13 
-18 ACDALVLQ
+18 
-26 CLQWLS
+26 
-32 ARVSRVPTVHR
+32 
-43 SAPPSTRSSHLR
+43 
-55 PPRLAPPR
+55 
-63 RPLCRLPRR
+63 
-72 PRTPAPLAF
+72 
-81 VACRP
+81 
-86 RSVTCVARPQ
+86 
-96 SQSGRD
+96 
-102 ARHPLRTT
+102 
-110 RAYYD
+110 
-115 SDVMEPK
+115 MEGK
-122 EYGAVPGLPAGLD
+122 EFGAVPGLPAGLD
-135 YFMMPRVTQPA
+135 YFMMPRVSQPA
-146 PQFDF
+146 PHFDF

-161 DDDKSDERRSPEYP
+161 DDDRSDERRSPEYP
-175 PDRRDPPPAPWPLGL
+175 ERREPPPAPWPLGL

-283 PALARLPIPP
+283 PALARLPLPP
-293 PGLLPPELAA
+293 PALLPPELAA
-303 RLPPPLTGPPG
+303 RLPPPLSAPPG
-314 PTPLPPRVPLDDLRN
+314 PSPLPPRVPLDDLRN

-340 PHAEDHHRSV
+340 PPPEEPSRGA
-350 LDLAKPHI
+350 LDLVKPSAAI
-358 VHEEESNNY
+358 DEDSINCSENNY
-367 SEINDDVSDDEHKD
+367 DVSDDEKDKCED
-381 RSVERTTSPVVER
+381 RSQSPVTER
-394 LNYEDEPE
+394 LNYDDEPE
-402 DLSVNKNRDD
+402 DLTVNKNKNDA
-412 TKPVVVKPDS
+412 KPAVTEPEAGARS
-422 VNSRADPTATDDKTS
+422 EPTASDDKS
-437 AHVPNKRKRKSGN
+437 SLVPNKRKRKSGN

-459 YNVSDEEYHAD
+459 YSVSDEEYNGD
-470 LFRNLSTPGSSR
+470 LFRNLSTPSSSR
-482 AEEEPLSLK
+482 ADDEPLSLK
-491 KQKPETTE
+491 KQKPEKWE

-504 EETIVDSE
+504 EEAAVDSE
-512 SVTRVKAESE
+512 SVTRVKAESD

-553 HTLEER
+553 HAMEER

-569 SDRTDDR
+569 SDKTDDR
-576 SDINDLEIPID
+576 TDINDLEIPID

-596 CGKVFQN
+596 CRKVFQN

-617 LLHPCEVNGCD
+617 LLHPCDVNGCD

-654 SPDGREQK
+654 SPDTREQR
-662 PAFEVNAEL
+662 PGLEVNTEL

-689 RYGNEEAAQLPSY
+689 RYGNEDAAQLPSY

-734 FLMGNGVPQAGGGP
+734 FLMGNGVPQASGGP

-788 ANLLFRET
+788 AKLLFRET

>member
-1 MVMCNSGVCGSA
+1 M
-13 PSYVT
+13 
-18 ACDALVLQ
+18 
-26 CLQWLS
+26 
-32 ARVSRVPTVHR
+32 SRVACPHR
-43 SAPPSTRSSHLR
+43 IDPLR
-55 PPRLAPPR
+55 PALAPPTCGT
-63 RPLCRLPRR
+63 PPV
-72 PRTPAPLAF
+72 PPTPAAPPHTPAPLAF

-122 EYGAVPGLPAGLD
+122 EYGVAPGLPAGLD

-272 DGRSA
+272 DGRSS

-283 PALARLPIPP
+283 PALARLPIPA

-303 RLPPPLTGPPG
+303 RLPPSLSGPPG
-314 PTPLPPRVPLDDLRN
+314 PLPPRVPLDDLRN
-329 FSEIEKMYRKI
+329 FSEIEKMYRNLPNSDKY
-340 PHAEDHHRSV
+340 PHRSA
-350 LDLAKPHI
+350 LDLVKPHI
-358 VHEEESNNY
+358 HEEESNNY
-367 SEINDDVSDDEHKD
+367 SEINDDISEDDHKD
-381 RSVERTTSPVVER
+381 KADDRTTSPVVDR

-412 TKPVVVKPDS
+412 TKPVVVKSDS
-422 VNSRADPTATDDKTS
+422 VNSRADPTASDDKTS
-437 AHVPNKRKRKSGN
+437 SHVPNKRKRKSGN

-459 YNVSDEEYHAD
+459 YNVSDEEYNAD

-491 KQKPETTE
+491 KQKPESTE
-499 PFQNG
+499 SFQNG
-504 EETIVDSE
+504 EEATVDSE

-553 HTLEER
+553 HALEER

-596 CGKVFQN
+596 CGKIFQN

-654 SPDGREQK
+654 SPEQK
-662 PAFEVNAEL
+662 PALEVNAEL

-689 RYGNEEAAQLPSY
+689 RYGGNEEAAQLPSY

-709 YSRNLSALQAG
+709 YSRNLTALQAG

-734 FLMGNGVPQAGGGP
+734 FLMGNGVSQAGGGP
-748 YGAPAGAQSARESL
+748 YGAPAGAQSVRESL

>member
-1 MVMCNSGVCGSA
+1 MDG
-13 PSYVT
+13 
-18 ACDALVLQ
+18 
-26 CLQWLS
+26 
-32 ARVSRVPTVHR
+32 
-43 SAPPSTRSSHLR
+43 
-55 PPRLAPPR
+55 
-63 RPLCRLPRR
+63 
-72 PRTPAPLAF
+72 
-81 VACRP
+81 
-86 RSVTCVARPQ
+86 
-96 SQSGRD
+96 
-102 ARHPLRTT
+102 
-110 RAYYD
+110 
-115 SDVMEPK
+115 K

-135 YFMMPRVTQPA
+135 YFMMPRAQPA

-161 DDDKSDERRSPEYP
+161 DDDRHEDRRSPDYHE
-175 PDRRDPPPAPWPLGL
+175 RREPPPAPWPLGL

-272 DGRSA
+272 DGRSS

-283 PALARLPIPP
+283 PALARLPLPP

-303 RLPPPLTGPPG
+303 RLPPPMSAPPG

-340 PHAEDHHRSV
+340 SPPQEHHRGV
-350 LDLAKPHI
+350 LDLAKHP
-358 VHEEESNNY
+358 VMQEEESSNNY
-367 SEINDDVSDDEHKD
+367 SENNYNVEDYSDDEDKEKCD
-381 RSVERTTSPVVER
+381 ETTESPLTER
-394 LNYEDEPE
+394 LKYDDEPE
-402 DLSVNKNRDD
+402 DLSVNKNKVID
-412 TKPVVVKPDS
+412 TKPSEVKSEPS
-422 VNSRADPTATDDKTS
+422 SRADPTASDDKLS
-437 AHVPNKRKRKSGN
+437 SLVPNKRKRKSGN
-450 PTRCSQNNE
+450 PTRCSQTNE
-459 YNVSDEEYHAD
+459 YNVSDEEYNSD

-482 AEEEPLSLK
+482 ADDEPLSLK
-491 KQKPETTE
+491 KQKPEKWE

-504 EETIVDSE
+504 EEATVNSE
-512 SVTRVKAESE
+512 SASRVKAESE

-545 PSDSGSDL
+545 PSDSGSDM
-553 HTLEER
+553 HAMEDR
-559 LARARSPSAS
+559 LTRVRSPSAS

-576 SDINDLEIPID
+576 ADLNDLEIPID

-596 CGKVFQN
+596 CGKIFQN
-603 HFTLRMHYRNDHLK
+603 HFTLRVHYRNDHLK
-617 LLHPCEVNGCD
+617 LHHPCDVNGCD

-640 SSNVDLHRRLLSTG
+640 SSNVDLHRRLLSTS

-662 PAFEVNAEL
+662 PPVEMNTEL

-689 RYGNEEAAQLPSY
+689 RYGGEEASHLPSY

-725 GERGFFPSP
+725 GERGFFPAP
-734 FLMGNGVPQAGGGP
+734 FLMGNGAPQAGGGP
-748 YGAPAGAQSARESL
+748 YGAPAGAVSARESL

-774 PGRLDAAHARPRDD
+774 PGRLDAREDGK
-788 ANLLFRET
+788 LLFRES
-796 SESFKKMTSLCERQE
+796 SESLKKMTSLCERQE

>member
-1 MVMCNSGVCGSA
+1 
-13 PSYVT
+13 
-18 ACDALVLQ
+18 
-26 CLQWLS
+26 
-32 ARVSRVPTVHR
+32 
-43 SAPPSTRSSHLR
+43 
-55 PPRLAPPR
+55 
-63 RPLCRLPRR
+63 
-72 PRTPAPLAF
+72 
-81 VACRP
+81 
-86 RSVTCVARPQ
+86 
-96 SQSGRD
+96 
-102 ARHPLRTT
+102 
-110 RAYYD
+110 
-115 SDVMEPK
+115 MEGK
-122 EYGAVPGLPAGLD
+122 EFGAVPGLPAGLD
-135 YFMMPRVTQPA
+135 YFMMPRVSQPA
-146 PQFDF
+146 PHFDF

-161 DDDKSDERRSPEYP
+161 EEERDEQREYP
-175 PDRRDPPPAPWPLGL
+175 AERRDPPPAPWPLGL

-283 PALARLPIPP
+283 PALARLPLPP
-293 PGLLPPELAA
+293 PALLPPELAA
-303 RLPPPLTGPPG
+303 RLPPPLSGPPG
-314 PTPLPPRVPLDDLRN
+314 PAPLPPRVPLDDLRN

-340 PHAEDHHRSV
+340 PPPDEPSRNI
-350 LDLAKPHI
+350 LDLAKS
-358 VHEEESNNY
+358 VNNEDESNNC
-367 SEINDDVSDDEHKD
+367 SENNDIGSDDEDKD
-381 RSVERTTSPVVER
+381 RCDDSIDTSLVQR
-394 LNYEDEPE
+394 LHYNDEPE
-402 DLSVNKNRDD
+402 DLSVNKNRED
-412 TKPVVVKPDS
+412 VKVTSAQPDNNGNR
-422 VNSRADPTATDDKTS
+422 VDPTVSDDKTLL
-437 AHVPNKRKRKSGN
+437 VPNKRKRKSGN
-450 PTRCSQNNE
+450 PTRCSQSNE
-459 YNVSDEEYHAD
+459 YSASDEEYQAD
-470 LFRNLSTPGSSR
+470 LFRNISTPGSSR
-482 AEEEPLSLK
+482 PDDEPLSLK
-491 KQKPETTE
+491 KQKPEKMET
-499 PFQNG
+499 FQNG
-504 EETIVDSE
+504 EDATVEPE
-512 SVTRVKAESE
+512 VTRVKAESE

-553 HTLEER
+553 HAMEER

-569 SDRTDDR
+569 SDRTDER
-576 SDINDLEIPID
+576 DINDIEIPID

-603 HFTLRMHYRNDHLK
+603 HFTLRMHYRNNHLK
-617 LLHPCEVNGCD
+617 LLHPCDVNGCD

-640 SSNVDLHRRLLSTG
+640 SSNVDLHRRLLSTTL
-654 SPDGREQK
+654 PEGRDQR

-689 RYGNEEAAQLPSY
+689 RYGGNEEVTQLPSY

-725 GERGFFPSP
+725 TERGFFPSP
-734 FLMGNGVPQAGGGP
+734 FLMGNGAPQAGGP
-748 YGAPAGAQSARESL
+748 YGAAAGAQSARESL
-762 SPLSASSPPVIS
+762 SPLSASSPPVLS

-788 ANLLFRET
+788 AKLLFRES
-796 SESFKKMTSLCERQE
+796 SETFKKMTSLCERQE

>member
-1 MVMCNSGVCGSA
+1 MRASV
-13 PSYVT
+13 
-18 ACDALVLQ
+18 ACPHRA
-26 CLQWLS
+26 S
-32 ARVSRVPTVHR
+32 IR
-43 SAPPSTRSSHLR
+43 SAQHSLLPR
-55 PPRLAPPR
+55 PPAPR
-63 RPLCRLPRR
+63 SL
-72 PRTPAPLAF
+72 PAPLAF
-81 VACRP
+81 VARRP
-86 RSVTCVARPQ
+86 RAVTCVARPQ
-96 SQSGRD
+96 SHSGRV
-102 ARHPLRTT
+102 ARHTLALR
-110 RAYYD
+110 ASYYD
-115 SDVMEPK
+115 CDVMDGK
-122 EYGAVPGLPAGLD
+122 DFGAVPGLPAGLD
-135 YFMMPRVTQPA
+135 YFMMPRVSQPA

-151 RKLGASFSGR
+151 RKLGASFSSR
-161 DDDKSDERRSPEYP
+161 DDDRSEERRSPEYP
-175 PDRRDPPPAPWPLGL
+175 ERRDPPPAPWPLGL

-272 DGRSA
+272 DGRSS

-283 PALARLPIPP
+283 PALARLPLPP
-293 PGLLPPELAA
+293 PTLLPPELAA
-303 RLPPPLTGPPG
+303 RLPPSLGGPG
-314 PTPLPPRVPLDDLRN
+314 HTPLPPRVPLDDLRN

-340 PHAEDHHRSV
+340 PPPEQSSRGV
-350 LDLAKPHI
+350 LDLAKPSVI
-358 VHEEESNNY
+358 HEDESVSY
-367 SEINDDVSDDEHKD
+367 SENNDDISDDDFKD
-381 RSVERTTSPVVER
+381 KCGDRVESPLEER
-394 LNYEDEPE
+394 LNYNDEPE
-402 DLSVNKNRDD
+402 DLSVNKKNVDIKPTNLPETENRI
-412 TKPVVVKPDS
+412 DS
-422 VNSRADPTATDDKTS
+422 TATDDKTS
-437 AHVPNKRKRKSGN
+437 SMVPNKRKRKSGN
-450 PTRCSQNNE
+450 PTRCSQTNE
-459 YNVSDEEYHAD
+459 YNNVSDEEYQAD

-482 AEEEPLSLK
+482 ADDEPLSLK
-491 KQKPETTE
+491 KQKPEKWE

-504 EETIVDSE
+504 EEATVDSE
-512 SVTRVKAESE
+512 TVTRVKAESE

-553 HTLEER
+553 HAMEDR

-576 SDINDLEIPID
+576 TDLNDLEIPID

-617 LLHPCEVNGCD
+617 LLHPCDVNGCD

-640 SSNVDLHRRLLSTG
+640 SSNVDLHRRLLSTT
-654 SPDGREQK
+654 SPNSREQK
-662 PAFEVNAEL
+662 PPYEVNNEL

-689 RYGNEEAAQLPSY
+689 RYGGNEDASQLPSY

-720 LFPQF
+720 MFPQF
-725 GERGFFPSP
+725 GERGFFPAP
-734 FLMGNGVPQAGGGP
+734 FLMANGGTPQAGGGP
-748 YGAPAGAQSARESL
+748 YGAPAGAQSVRESM

-788 ANLLFRET
+788 AKLLFRET

>member
-1 MVMCNSGVCGSA
+1 MS
-13 PSYVT
+13 P
-18 ACDALVLQ
+18 
-26 CLQWLS
+26 
-32 ARVSRVPTVHR
+32 VPTAHR
-43 SAPPSTRSSHLR
+43 SAPPSGGSSHLP
-55 PPRLAPPR
+55 PPRHTAPRSPCPPVAPPAR
-63 RPLCRLPRR
+63 SPVSHVLSREAAASRATRLHY
-72 PRTPAPLAF
+72 TAI
-81 VACRP
+81 
-86 RSVTCVARPQ
+86 
-96 SQSGRD
+96 
-102 ARHPLRTT
+102 
-110 RAYYD
+110 YYD
-115 SDVMEPK
+115 SDVMEGK
-122 EYGAVPGLPAGLD
+122 DFGVVPGLPAGLD

-161 DDDKSDERRSPEYP
+161 DDDRSEERRSPERL
-175 PDRRDPPPAPWPLGL
+175 PDRREPPPAPWPLGL

-272 DGRSA
+272 DGRTA

-283 PALARLPIPP
+283 PALARLPLPP
-293 PGLLPPELAA
+293 PSLLPPELHG
-303 RLPPPLTGPPG
+303 RLPPPIVGPAG
-314 PTPLPPRVPLDDLRN
+314 ATPLPPRVPLDDLRN
-329 FSEIEKMYRKI
+329 FSEIEKMYRKL
-340 PHAEDHHRSV
+340 PLPQESSREA
-350 LDLAKPHI
+350 LDLVKTPSN
-358 VHEEESNNY
+358 HEDESINY
-367 SEINDDVSDDEHKD
+367 SDNNDDLSDDEGKD
-381 RSVERTTSPVVER
+381 NCADQVNLSVTER
-394 LNYEDEPE
+394 LNYDDEPE
-402 DLSVNKNRDD
+402 DLSVNKKKEENSD
-412 TKPVVVKPDS
+412 TKTSDAQS
-422 VNSRADPTATDDKTS
+422 GAGSRADPTASEDKLS
-437 AHVPNKRKRKSGN
+437 LVPNKRKRKSGN
-450 PTRCSQNNE
+450 PTRCSQTNE
-459 YNVSDEEYHAD
+459 YNASDEEYQTE
-470 LFRNLSTPGSSR
+470 LFRNISTPSSSR
-482 AEEEPLSLK
+482 ADDEPLSLK
-491 KQKPETTE
+491 KQKPEKWE

-504 EETIVDSE
+504 DEVVVDAE
-512 SVTRVKAESE
+512 SVTRVKPESE

-545 PSDSGSDL
+545 PSDSGSDM
-553 HTLEER
+553 HTTEDR
-559 LARARSPSAS
+559 LARARTPSAS

-576 SDINDLEIPID
+576 TDLNDLEIPID

-617 LLHPCEVNGCD
+617 LLHPCDINGCD

-654 SPDGREQK
+654 STDAREQR
-662 PAFEVNAEL
+662 PSFEVNTEL

-676 ADIKGLASTLESL
+676 ADIKGLATTLESL
-689 RYGNEEAAQLPSY
+689 RYGGEDTSQLPSY

-709 YSRNLSALQAG
+709 YTRNLSALQAG
-720 LFPQF
+720 VFPQF
-725 GERGFFPSP
+725 GERGFFPAP
-734 FLMGNGVPQAGGGP
+734 FLMGNGAPQPGGGP

-788 ANLLFRET
+788 AKLLFRET

>member
-1 MVMCNSGVCGSA
+1 
-13 PSYVT
+13 
-18 ACDALVLQ
+18 
-26 CLQWLS
+26 
-32 ARVSRVPTVHR
+32 
-43 SAPPSTRSSHLR
+43 
-55 PPRLAPPR
+55 
-63 RPLCRLPRR
+63 
-72 PRTPAPLAF
+72 
-81 VACRP
+81 
-86 RSVTCVARPQ
+86 
-96 SQSGRD
+96 
-102 ARHPLRTT
+102 
-110 RAYYD
+110 
-115 SDVMEPK
+115 MEGK
-122 EYGAVPGLPAGLD
+122 EFGAVPGLPAGLD
-135 YFMMPRVTQPA
+135 YFMMPRVSQPA
-146 PQFDF
+146 PHFDF

-161 DDDKSDERRSPEYP
+161 DDDRNEERRSPEYP
-175 PDRRDPPPAPWPLGL
+175 AERREPPHAPWPLGL

-283 PALARLPIPP
+283 PALARLPLPP
-293 PGLLPPELAA
+293 PALLPPELAA
-303 RLPPPLTGPPG
+303 RLPPPLTAPG
-314 PTPLPPRVPLDDLRN
+314 PTPLPPRVPLDDFRN
-329 FSEIEKMYRKI
+329 FSEIEKMYRKN
-340 PHAEDHHRSV
+340 PTPEEHSRVA
-350 LDLAKPHI
+350 LDLAKPPTAL
-358 VHEEESNNY
+358 EEDSNNY
-367 SEINDDVSDDEHKD
+367 SENNDYVSDDEDKIKSEVHC
-381 RSVERTTSPVVER
+381 ESPVTDR
-394 LNYEDEPE
+394 LTYDDQPE
-402 DLSVNKNRDD
+402 DLSVNKNKVES
-412 TKPVVVKPDS
+412 KPAAAEPEAS
-422 VNSRADPTATDDKTS
+422 GRADPTASDDKMS
-437 AHVPNKRKRKSGN
+437 SFVPNKRKRKSGN

-459 YNVSDEEYHAD
+459 YSVSDEEYQAD
-470 LFRNLSTPGSSR
+470 LFRNISTPGSSR
-482 AEEEPLSLK
+482 AEDEPLSLK
-491 KQKPETTE
+491 KQKPEKWET
-499 PFQNG
+499 FQNG
-504 EETIVDSE
+504 DETAVDSV
-512 SVTRVKAESE
+512 SITRVKAESE

-553 HTLEER
+553 HAMEER

-576 SDINDLEIPID
+576 TDINDLEIPID

-617 LLHPCEVNGCD
+617 LLHPCDVNGCD

-654 SPDGREQK
+654 PNDGREK
-662 PAFEVNAEL
+662 PALEVNTEL

-689 RYGNEEAAQLPSY
+689 RYGNEDSSQIPNY
-702 VTETMKF
+702 MTETMKF

-720 LFPQF
+720 LFPHF
-725 GERGFFPSP
+725 GERGFFPAP
-734 FLMGNGVPQAGGGP
+734 FLMGNGAPQAGGAP

-774 PGRLDAAHARPRDD
+774 PGRLDAALARPRED
-788 ANLLFRET
+788 AKLLFRET

>member
-1 MVMCNSGVCGSA
+1 
-13 PSYVT
+13 
-18 ACDALVLQ
+18 
-26 CLQWLS
+26 
-32 ARVSRVPTVHR
+32 
-43 SAPPSTRSSHLR
+43 
-55 PPRLAPPR
+55 
-63 RPLCRLPRR
+63 
-72 PRTPAPLAF
+72 
-81 VACRP
+81 
-86 RSVTCVARPQ
+86 
-96 SQSGRD
+96 
-102 ARHPLRTT
+102 
-110 RAYYD
+110 
-115 SDVMEPK
+115 MESK

-135 YFMMPRVTQPA
+135 YFMMPRVSQPA

-161 DDDKSDERRSPEYP
+161 DEERDEPRSPEYP
-175 PDRRDPPPAPWPLGL
+175 PERREPPHAPWPLGL

-283 PALARLPIPP
+283 PALARLPLPP
-293 PGLLPPELAA
+293 PALLPPDLAA
-303 RLPPPLTGPPG
+303 RLPPPLAPPG

-340 PHAEDHHRSV
+340 PSPEEPSRLMFDV
-350 LDLAKPHI
+350 LKSPSSHVDDCNKHGENTEGDSDQKQ
-358 VHEEESNNY
+358 EEEQKKTES
-367 SEINDDVSDDEHKD
+367 SL
-381 RSVERTTSPVVER
+381 TER
-394 LNYEDEPE
+394 LNYTDEPE
-402 DLSVNKNRDD
+402 DLSVNKKRDD
-412 TKPVVVKPDS
+412 IEIP
-422 VNSRADPTATDDKTS
+422 PTLSETTTRTEPTVIDDKS
-437 AHVPNKRKRKSGN
+437 SFVPNKRKRKSGN

-459 YNVSDEEYHAD
+459 YSVSDEEYNSE
-470 LFRNLSTPGSSR
+470 LFRNISTPGSSR

-491 KQKPETTE
+491 KQKPEKWE

-504 EETIVDSE
+504 EETPVDSE
-512 SVTRVKAESE
+512 TVTQVKAESE

-553 HTLEER
+553 HAMEER

-569 SDRTDDR
+569 SDHTDDR
-576 SDINDLEIPID
+576 TDINDLDIPID

-596 CGKVFQN
+596 CGKIFQN

-617 LLHPCEVNGCD
+617 LHHPCDVNGCD

-654 SPDGREQK
+654 SPDSREQR

-689 RYGNEEAAQLPSY
+689 RYGGDETSQLPSY

-709 YSRNLSALQAG
+709 YNRNLSALQAG
-720 LFPQF
+720 LFPQL
-725 GERGFFPSP
+725 GERGFFPVP
-734 FLMGNGVPQAGGGP
+734 FLMGNGAPQAGGL

-788 ANLLFRET
+788 GKLLFRET

>member
-1 MVMCNSGVCGSA
+1 MAG
-13 PSYVT
+13 
-18 ACDALVLQ
+18 
-26 CLQWLS
+26 
-32 ARVSRVPTVHR
+32 
-43 SAPPSTRSSHLR
+43 
-55 PPRLAPPR
+55 
-63 RPLCRLPRR
+63 
-72 PRTPAPLAF
+72 
-81 VACRP
+81 
-86 RSVTCVARPQ
+86 
-96 SQSGRD
+96 
-102 ARHPLRTT
+102 
-110 RAYYD
+110 
-115 SDVMEPK
+115 K
-122 EYGAVPGLPAGLD
+122 EFGAVPGLPAGLD
-135 YFMMPRVTQPA
+135 YFMMPRVSQPA
-146 PQFDF
+146 PHFDF

-161 DDDKSDERRSPEYP
+161 DDDRSDERRSPDYIA
-175 PDRRDPPPAPWPLGL
+175 DRREQPPAPWPLGL

-283 PALARLPIPP
+283 PALARLPLPP
-293 PGLLPPELAA
+293 PTLLPPELAA
-303 RLPPPLTGPPG
+303 RLPPPLAAATG

-329 FSEIEKMYRKI
+329 FSEIEKMYRKM
-340 PHAEDHHRSV
+340 PPPEEQSRGA
-350 LDLAKPHI
+350 LDLVKPPI
-358 VHEEESNNY
+358 NIEEESNNY
-367 SEINDDVSDDEHKD
+367 SEINDDVSDDEEKD
-381 RSVERTTSPVVER
+381 KSDVRSQSPLMDR
-394 LNYEDEPE
+394 LNYNDEPE
-402 DLSVNKNRDD
+402 DLSVNKKVVDV
-412 TKPVVVKPDS
+412 KPVDAQPEGSNRV
-422 VNSRADPTATDDKTS
+422 DPTVSEEKMS
-437 AHVPNKRKRKSGN
+437 SLVPNKRKRKSGN
-450 PTRCSQNNE
+450 PTRCSQTND
-459 YNVSDEEYHAD
+459 YSVSDEEYQSD

-482 AEEEPLSLK
+482 ADDEPLSLK
-491 KQKPETTE
+491 KQKPEKWET
-499 PFQNG
+499 FQNS
-504 EETIVDSE
+504 EEVIVDSE

-553 HTLEER
+553 HAMEER
-559 LARARSPSAS
+559 LARVRSPSAS

-576 SDINDLEIPID
+576 TDVNDLEIPID

-617 LLHPCEVNGCD
+617 LLHPCDVNGCD

-654 SPDGREQK
+654 TLDGREQR
-662 PAFEVNAEL
+662 PALEVNTEL

-676 ADIKGLASTLESL
+676 SDIKGLASTLESL
-689 RYGNEEAAQLPSY
+689 RYGGNEESSQLPNY

-725 GERGFFPSP
+725 GERGFFPAP
-734 FLMGNGVPQAGGGP
+734 FLMGNGAPQAGGGP

-788 ANLLFRET
+788 AKLLFRET

>member
-1 MVMCNSGVCGSA
+1 
-13 PSYVT
+13 
-18 ACDALVLQ
+18 
-26 CLQWLS
+26 
-32 ARVSRVPTVHR
+32 
-43 SAPPSTRSSHLR
+43 
-55 PPRLAPPR
+55 
-63 RPLCRLPRR
+63 
-72 PRTPAPLAF
+72 
-81 VACRP
+81 
-86 RSVTCVARPQ
+86 
-96 SQSGRD
+96 
-102 ARHPLRTT
+102 
-110 RAYYD
+110 
-115 SDVMEPK
+115 MEPK
-122 EYGAVPGLPAGLD
+122 EFGAVPGLPAGLD
-135 YFMMPRVTQPA
+135 YFMMPRVSQSQPA
-146 PQFDF
+146 PHFDF

-161 DDDKSDERRSPEYP
+161 DEDRSDERRSPEYP
-175 PDRRDPPPAPWPLGL
+175 AERRDPPHAPWPLGL

-283 PALARLPIPP
+283 PALARLPLPP
-293 PGLLPPELAA
+293 PALLPPELAA
-303 RLPPPLTGPPG
+303 RLPPTLAAPG
-314 PTPLPPRVPLDDLRN
+314 PTPLPPRVPLDDFRN
-329 FSEIEKMYRKI
+329 FSEIEKMYRQN
-340 PHAEDHHRSV
+340 PALEEPSRGA
-350 LDLAKPHI
+350 LDLAKPTA
-358 VHEEESNNY
+358 VLEDDSNNY
-367 SEINDDVSDDEHKD
+367 SENNDDISDDEYKVKIEI
-381 RSVERTTSPVVER
+381 RGESPAADR
-394 LNYEDEPE
+394 LNYDDEPE
-402 DLSVNKNRDD
+402 DLSVNKNKIE
-412 TKPVVVKPDS
+412 TKPAAAEAKEAD
-422 VNSRADPTATDDKTS
+422 RADPTAADDKMS
-437 AHVPNKRKRKSGN
+437 SFVPNKRKRKSGN
-450 PTRCSQNNE
+450 PTRCSQTNE
-459 YNVSDEEYHAD
+459 YSVSDEEYQAD
-470 LFRNLSTPGSSR
+470 LFRNISTPGSSR
-482 AEEEPLSLK
+482 ADDEPLSLK
-491 KQKPETTE
+491 KQKQWT
-499 PFQNG
+499 FQNG
-504 EETIVDSE
+504 DETAVDSE

-553 HTLEER
+553 HAMEER

-576 SDINDLEIPID
+576 TDVNDLEIPID

-617 LLHPCEVNGCD
+617 LLHPCDVNGCD

-654 SPDGREQK
+654 TTDGRDK
-662 PAFEVNAEL
+662 PALEVNTEL

-676 ADIKGLASTLESL
+676 TDIKGLASTLECL
-689 RYGNEEAAQLPSY
+689 RYGNEDASQLPNY

-725 GERGFFPSP
+725 GERGFLPSP
-734 FLMGNGVPQAGGGP
+734 FLMRNGAPQAGGAP
-748 YGAPAGAQSARESL
+748 YGGHSTRESL

-788 ANLLFRET
+788 AKLLFRET
-796 SESFKKMTSLCERQE
+796 SESLKKMTSLCERQE

>member
-1 MVMCNSGVCGSA
+1 
-13 PSYVT
+13 
-18 ACDALVLQ
+18 
-26 CLQWLS
+26 
-32 ARVSRVPTVHR
+32 
-43 SAPPSTRSSHLR
+43 
-55 PPRLAPPR
+55 
-63 RPLCRLPRR
+63 
-72 PRTPAPLAF
+72 
-81 VACRP
+81 
-86 RSVTCVARPQ
+86 
-96 SQSGRD
+96 
-102 ARHPLRTT
+102 
-110 RAYYD
+110 
-115 SDVMEPK
+115 MEGK
-122 EYGAVPGLPAGLD
+122 DYGAPGLPALD
-135 YFMMPRVTQPA
+135 YFMMPRANPA

-161 DDDKSDERRSPEYP
+161 DDDRTDDRRSPDYE
-175 PDRRDPPPAPWPLGL
+175 RRDHPPAPWPLGL

-283 PALARLPIPP
+283 PALARLPLPP
-293 PGLLPPELAA
+293 PALLPPELAV
-303 RLPPPLTGPPG
+303 RLPPPLAAPPA
-314 PTPLPPRVPLDDLRN
+314 PLPPRVPLDDLRN

-340 PHAEDHHRSV
+340 TPPDEPNRGA
-350 LDLAKPHI
+350 LDLVNKPSV
-358 VHEEESNNY
+358 VHDDSSNNY
-367 SEINDDVSDDEHKD
+367 SELNDNNEDLSDDDDKVKCED
-381 RSVERTTSPVVER
+381 RDSPTVER
-394 LNYEDEPE
+394 LKYDDEPE
-402 DLSVNKNRDD
+402 DLSVNKKKHVD
-412 TKPVVVKPDS
+412 TEPSETPFARSGRV
-422 VNSRADPTATDDKTS
+422 DPTAPEDKMS
-437 AHVPNKRKRKSGN
+437 SMVPNKRKRKSGN
-450 PTRCSQNNE
+450 PTRCSQTNE
-459 YNVSDEEYHAD
+459 YNVSDEEYNSD

-482 AEEEPLSLK
+482 ADDEPLSLK
-491 KQKPETTE
+491 KQKPEKWE

-504 EETIVDSE
+504 EEATVDSE
-512 SVTRVKAESE
+512 TVTRVKAESE

-553 HTLEER
+553 HTMEDR
-559 LARARSPSAS
+559 LARPRSPSAS

-576 SDINDLEIPID
+576 TDLNDLEIPID

-617 LLHPCEVNGCD
+617 LLHPCDVNGCD

-640 SSNVDLHRRLLSTG
+640 SSNVDLHRRLLSTS
-654 SPDGREQK
+654 SPDGREQR
-662 PAFEVNAEL
+662 PPVEVNTEL

-689 RYGNEEAAQLPSY
+689 RYGGEEASQLPGY

-725 GERGFFPSP
+725 GERGFFPAP
-734 FLMGNGVPQAGGGP
+734 FLMGNGVPVAGGGL

-788 ANLLFRET
+788 GKLLFRES
-796 SESFKKMTSLCERQE
+796 SESLKKMTSLCERQE
-811 QLYQH
+811 QIYQH

>member
-1 MVMCNSGVCGSA
+1 MDGK
-13 PSYVT
+13 
-18 ACDALVLQ
+18 D
-26 CLQWLS
+26 
-32 ARVSRVPTVHR
+32 
-43 SAPPSTRSSHLR
+43 
-55 PPRLAPPR
+55 
-63 RPLCRLPRR
+63 
-72 PRTPAPLAF
+72 F
-81 VACRP
+81 
-86 RSVTCVARPQ
+86 
-96 SQSGRD
+96 
-102 ARHPLRTT
+102 
-110 RAYYD
+110 
-115 SDVMEPK
+115 
-122 EYGAVPGLPAGLD
+122 GAVPGLPAGLD

-161 DDDKSDERRSPEYP
+161 DDDKNEERRTPEYP
-175 PDRRDPPPAPWPLGL
+175 SERREPPPAPWPLGL

-283 PALARLPIPP
+283 PALARLPLPP
-293 PGLLPPELAA
+293 PALLPPELAA
-303 RLPPPLTGPPG
+303 RLPPPLQGSHG
-314 PTPLPPRVPLDDLRN
+314 PTPMPPRIPLEDLRN

-340 PHAEDHHRSV
+340 PSPEDSSRHALDLVKPHVNSDCEPYSCNESSSEV
-350 LDLAKPHI
+350 LDVDKKEPFEARIESPI
-358 VHEEESNNY
+358 HER
-367 SEINDDVSDDEHKD
+367 
-381 RSVERTTSPVVER
+381 RS
-394 LNYEDEPE
+394 YDEPE
-402 DLSVNKNRDD
+402 DLSVNKRKDNVKQESVCSESSSRID
-412 TKPVVVKPDS
+412 TTQS
-422 VNSRADPTATDDKTS
+422 DDKS
-437 AHVPNKRKRKSGN
+437 SLIPNKRKRKSGN

-459 YNVSDEEYHAD
+459 YSVSDEEYNSD
-470 LFRNLSTPGSSR
+470 LFKNLSVACSSQ
-482 AEEEPLSLK
+482 ANEEPLSLK
-491 KQKPETTE
+491 KQKPEKWE

-504 EETIVDSE
+504 EETNVDSE
-512 SVTRVKAESE
+512 SITHVKAESE

-553 HTLEER
+553 HALEER
-559 LARARSPSAS
+559 LARVRSPSAS

-576 SDINDLEIPID
+576 ADINDIEIPID
-587 DENPDRCTA
+587 EENPDRCTA
-596 CGKVFQN
+596 CGKIFQN

-617 LLHPCEVNGCD
+617 LLHPCDVSGCD

-640 SSNVDLHRRLLSTG
+640 SSNIDLHRRLLSTS
-654 SPDGREQK
+654 SPDNREQR

-689 RYGNEEAAQLPSY
+689 RYGGEESSQLPNY
-702 VTETMKF
+702 VSETMKF
-709 YSRNLSALQAG
+709 YSRNLGALQAG
-720 LFPQF
+720 LFPQL
-725 GERGFFPSP
+725 GERGFFPAP
-734 FLMGNGVPQAGGGP
+734 FLMSNATPQTGGL

-762 SPLSASSPPVIS
+762 SPLSASSPPVLS
-774 PGRLDAAHARPRDD
+774 PGRLDAAHARPRED
-788 ANLLFRET
+788 AKLLFRET
-796 SESFKKMTSLCERQE
+796 SESYKKMTSLCERQE